1 MTHNQKL
8 LAQIV
13 AHRALL
19 KASRADVRPPQERAM
34 EALSEAI
41 NDKRDEVQSLVL
53 AGRFESDTYRVA
65 KAQLAK
71 WTEAWASNR

>member
-13 AHRALL
+13 AHHALL
-19 KASRADVRPPQERAM
+19 KASRADVRPSRERVM
-34 EALSEAI
+34 DALSEAI
-41 NDKRDEVQSLVL
+41 EGKRDEVQALVL
-53 AGRFESDTYRVA
+53 AGRFETDTYRVA

-71 WTEAWASNR
+71 WTEAWNSNR

>member
-13 AHRALL
+13 AHHALL
-19 KASRADVRPPQERAM
+19 KASRADVRPSQGRVM

-41 NDKRDEVQSLVL
+41 EGKRDEVKALVL
-53 AGRFESDTYRVA
+53 AGRFETDTYRWHCHVVGM
-65 KAQLAK
+65 L
-71 WTEAWASNR
+71 TEMGQSRA